1 MCPIKQ
7 FMIGEFIM
15 VKSIYDMI
23 PVTWAIEFKD
33 RDTAHAIY
41 DSTMAKYDDNTF
53 GSRTVNNDTWYIG
66 TKLHDDEFK
75 AKITEFLSQYNIS
88 VNQYTITKTAF
99 GTFVNTFFKK
109 NP

>member
-1 MCPIKQ
+1 
-7 FMIGEFIM
+7 M

-75 AKITEFLSQYNIS
+75 TKITEFLNQYDIAS
-88 VNQYTITKTAF
+88 DQYTITKTAV
-99 GTFVNTFFKK
+99 GTFF
-109 NP
+109 NPF